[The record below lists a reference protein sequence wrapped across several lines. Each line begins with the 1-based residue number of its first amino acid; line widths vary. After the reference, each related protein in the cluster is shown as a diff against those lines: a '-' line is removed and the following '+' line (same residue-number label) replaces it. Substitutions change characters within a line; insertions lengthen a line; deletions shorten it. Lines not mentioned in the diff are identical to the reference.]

1 METPSAGTQLKDTH
15 TMQYRKLLR
24 VLKILGLLCV
34 HCRWSDQGAF
44 TGEMTSICL
53 KLLHNGKRWFEGKK
67 INQDFEE
74 AKRSMFGYLFDEDL
88 NSDEETDDEDDND
101 EE

>member
-1 METPSAGTQLKDTH
+1 
-15 TMQYRKLLR
+15 
-24 VLKILGLLCV
+24 
-34 HCRWSDQGAF
+34 
-44 TGEMTSICL
+44 MTSICL
-53 KLLHNGKRWFEGKK
+53 KLLHNGKRWFEGKR